1 MKPERW
7 KQVDELLEAA
17 LDCPAPERASFLD
30 RACSGDAELR
40 RELESLLLSDGQAET
55 FIESPPARVAADLF
69 TDQQPKP
76 DRGERIAHYEIL
88 AQIGSGGMGE
98 VYLAQDSNLARK
110 VALKLLPP
118 SLTADAQLRAR
129 FFREAQLASALDHPN
144 VCTIHEVGQSSNSL
158 FIAMQYV
165 EGVTLKQLI
174 GSRPLKLDALLSISL
189 QAADALAAA
198 HDQGIIH
205 RDIKSNNI
213 IVTPR
218 GQVKVL
224 DFGLAKLTDVSVRE
238 GVGRAESELTRTGAV
253 MGTPS
258 YMSPEQARGERV
270 DHRSDIFSLG
280 VVLYE
285 MASGDLPFKRK
296 SQAET
301 LNAVINEPH
310 TPVAEFNKEI
320 PAELSAAIDR
330 AMSKNPAD
338 RYQSMAEMLLD
349 LRQVG
354 RAVGLLGSS
363 DSQGAVIPY
372 VPLGRRSVRRWIGAM
387 TLLGLVLLVG
397 LGIWLFSLRPLPQ
410 PQREP
415 LWTKPLTTYV
425 GLEILPAFSPDG
437 KQVAFTWAGEKGDN
451 LDVYVKLVEAGTP
464 HRLTTHPDEDAFAA
478 WSPDGSHIAFRRH
491 TNESDAVYLIP
502 SLSGPERRLADIF
515 PRLMGSAVGGD
526 GLAFS
531 LDGKFLAVPDKNS
544 ATEPF
549 SIVLISTETGEKRKI
564 TSPPAGSVGD
574 NTPAFSPDGKH
585 LAFSRMS
592 GQGAEDIYVMRADG
606 GEPRRLT
613 FDNRGITDL
622 AWTADGREI
631 VFASHREGDAGLWR
645 VSASGG
651 TPERIVNAVGYG
663 ITRLS
668 ISRQGN
674 RLAYTHQFVDSNI
687 WRVEAVGTKGRT
699 SAPAMLISS
708 SKSDSAPQYAPDGKR
723 ITFSSNR
730 SGSFE
735 IWACEADGSN
745 PVQLTNFSGPQ
756 AGAPSNPSTHRAA
769 IWSPDGRQI
778 AFDARPEGNPDIFV
792 ISAEGGRPRR
802 LTEDPAEDIAP
813 SWSRDGRWI
822 YFGSNRSG
830 RMEIWK
836 MPADGGEARQVTKD
850 GGSVAYESIDS
861 KFLYYTKGRNVV
873 GIWRVPVEG
882 GEETLVL
889 DTHKAGYWSAWT
901 VVEQGIYFVTAE
913 KLERPAI
920 EFFNFSTGRVTE
932 VAALTKPFR
941 PWTNP
946 QGLSVSAD
954 GRWILYTQS
963 DREEMDIM
971 LVENFR

>member
-30 RACSGDAELR
+30 RVCSGDEELR
-40 RELESLLLSDGQAET
+40 HELESLLVSDGQAEA

-76 DRGERIAHYEIL
+76 GRGERIAHYEIL
-88 AQIGSGGMGE
+88 VQLGSGGMGE
-98 VYLAQDSNLARK
+98 VYLAQDSRLGRK

-144 VCTIHEVGQSSNSL
+144 VCTIHEVGQSSSRL

-205 RDIKSNNI
+205 RDIKSSNI

-224 DFGLAKLTDVSVRE
+224 DFGLAKLTDVGVRE
-238 GVGRAESELTRTGAV
+238 GAGPAESELTRTGAV

-270 DHRSDIFSLG
+270 DQRSDIFSLG
-280 VVLYE
+280 VVIYE
-285 MASGDLPFKRK
+285 MASGAVPFKRA

-301 LNAVINEPH
+301 MNAVINEPH
-310 TPVAEFNKEI
+310 TPVIEINQEI

-330 AMSKNPAD
+330 AMSKEPAT
-338 RYQSMAEMLLD
+338 RYQSMAEMLRD

-372 VPLGRRSVRRWIGAM
+372 VPPGRRSARRWMGAVA
-387 TLLGLVLLVG
+387 LLGLGLLVG
-397 LGIWLFSLRPLPQ
+397 LGIWLFPLRPTPQ

-415 LWTKPLTTYV
+415 LRTKPLTAYA

-437 KQVAFTWAGEKGDN
+437 KQVAFTWVGEKGDN
-451 LDVYVKLVEAGTP
+451 LDVYVKLLEVGTP

-502 SLSGPERRLADIF
+502 SLRGPERRLADIF
-515 PRLMGSAVGGD
+515 PRLMGAAVGGD

-574 NTPAFSPDGKH
+574 NTPAFSPDGEQ
-585 LAFSRMS
+585 LAFSRIG

-613 FDNRGITDL
+613 FDNRVITDL

-631 VFASHREGDAGLWR
+631 VFASHREGNAGIWR
-645 VSASGG
+645 ISASGG

-674 RLAYTHQFVDSNI
+674 WLAYTHQLVDSNI
-687 WRVEAVGTKGRT
+687 WRVEAAGTKGKA
-699 SAPAMLISS
+699 SAPTMLISS
-708 SKSDSAPQYAPDGKR
+708 SKSDSASQYAPEGKR
-723 ITFSSNR
+723 IAFMSDR

-735 IWACEADGSN
+735 IWASEADGSN
-745 PVQLTNFSGPQ
+745 PVQLTNFGGPQ
-756 AGAPSNPSTHRAA
+756 VGSPC
-769 IWSPDGRQI
+769 WSPDGRQI

-792 ISAEGGRPRR
+792 ISTEGGRQRR
-802 LTEDPAEDIAP
+802 LTEDPAEDILP
-813 SWSRDGRWI
+813 KWSRDGQWI
-822 YFGSNRSG
+822 YFGSNRGGSAQ
-830 RMEIWK
+830 IWK
-836 MPADGGEARQVTKD
+836 MPADGGEARQVTKG
-850 GGSVAYESIDS
+850 GGSVAHESVDG
-861 KFLYYTKGRNVV
+861 KFLYYTKGRNVA
-873 GIWRVPVEG
+873 GIWRVPAEG

-920 EFFNFSTGRVTE
+920 EFFSFTTGRVAE

-954 GRWILYTQS
+954 GRWILYTQA

-971 LVENFR
+971 LVEDFR

>member
-7 KQVDELLEAA
+7 KQVDELLEDA
-17 LDCPAPERASFLD
+17 LDCPANERAAFLD
-30 RACSGDAELR
+30 RACSGDEELR
-40 RELESLLLSDGQAET
+40 RELESLLISDGEKGV
-55 FIESPPARVAADLF
+55 FIESHPAGVAADLF
-69 TDQQPKP
+69 TDKLPKP
-76 DRGERIAHYEIL
+76 GKGERIAHYEVL
-88 AQIGSGGMGE
+88 GQIGSGGMGD
-98 VYLAQDSNLARK
+98 VYLTRDTRLGRK

-118 SLTADAQLRAR
+118 SLTADPQLKAR

-144 VCTIHEVGQSSNSL
+144 ICTIHEVGQSSSFL

-165 EGVTLKQLI
+165 EGATLKQI
-174 GSRPLKLDALLSISL
+174 IESRPLKLDALLSISL

-205 RDIKSNNI
+205 RDIKSTNI
-213 IVTPR
+213 IITPR

-224 DFGLAKLTDVSVRE
+224 DFGLAKLTDVSGRE
-238 GVGRAESELTRTGAV
+238 GVSKAESELTRTGAV

-280 VVLYE
+280 VVIYE
-285 MASGDLPFKRK
+285 MASGDVPFKRK

-301 LNAVINEPH
+301 MNAVINEPH
-310 TPVAEFNKEI
+310 TPALEFNREV
-320 PAELSAAIDR
+320 PSGLSATIDR
-330 AMSKNPAD
+330 ALSKDPAD
-338 RYQSMAEMLLD
+338 RYQSMGEMLRD

-372 VPLGRRSVRRWIGAM
+372 VPLGRQSARRWMWAM
-387 TLLGLVLLVG
+387 SLLGVALLVG
-397 LGIWLFSLRPLPQ
+397 LGLWFSSLPPRPQ
-410 PQREP
+410 PSGPPPRAI
-415 LWTKPLTTYV
+415 PLTSYV
-425 GLEILPAFSPDG
+425 GMEILPAFSPDG
-437 KQVAFTWAGEKGDN
+437 KQVAFSWDGEKGDN
-451 LDVYVKLVEAGTP
+451 FDIYVKLVDTGTP
-464 HRLTTHPDEDAFAA
+464 HRLTTHLAEDSFAA

-491 TNESDAVYLIP
+491 THESDAVYLIP
-502 SLSGPERRLADIF
+502 SLSGPERKLADIF
-515 PRLMGSAVGGD
+515 PRLMGNTVGGD

-531 LDGKFLAVPDKNS
+531 PDGKFLAVPDKDS
-544 ATEPF
+544 AGEPF
-549 SIVLISTETGEKRKI
+549 SIMLISIETGEKRKI

-574 NTPAFSPDGKH
+574 NTPAFSPDGSQ

-592 GQGAEDIYVMRADG
+592 GQGVEDIYLMPAEG

-613 FDNRGITDL
+613 FDNRFNKHLD
-622 AWTADGREI
+622 WTADGREI
-631 VFASHREGDAGLWR
+631 VFISDREGGTGLWR

-651 TPERIVNAVGYG
+651 TPEPLLTAVGYN

-674 RLAYTHQFVDSNI
+674 RLVYTQNFVDTNI
-687 WRVEAVGTKGRT
+687 WRAELAGTKGKV
-699 SAPAMLISS
+699 SAPTMLISS
-708 SKSDSAPQYAPDGKR
+708 SKDDSAPQYAPEGKR
-723 ITFSSNR
+723 ITFRSDR
-730 SGSFE
+730 SGSLE

-745 PVQLTNFSGPQ
+745 PVQLTNFSGPKV
-756 AGAPSNPSTHRAA
+756 GSPS
-769 IWSPDGRQI
+769 WSPDGRQI

-802 LTEDPAEDIAP
+802 LTDDPAEEIAP

-822 YFGSNRSG
+822 YFESNRNGS
-830 RMEIWK
+830 MQTWK
-836 MPADGGEARQVTKD
+836 IPAEGGEARQVTKG
-850 GGSVAYESIDS
+850 GGSVAYESMDG

-882 GEETLVL
+882 GEERLVV

-901 VVEQGIYFVTAE
+901 LVEKGIYFMTAE
-913 KLERPAI
+913 QPARPAI
-920 EFFNFSTGRVTE
+920 EFFSFSTGKVTE
-932 VAALTKPFR
+932 VVALTKPFR

-946 QGLSVSAD
+946 EGLSVSPD
-954 GRWILYTQS
+954 GRWILYTQEDRS
-963 DREEMDIM
+963 DTDIM